1 MDPGRRRRTNLAML
15 TVLTATFVSGWFAFA
30 AGSEVPAAITSI
42 THGVLGLGLIAL
54 IPWKSV
60 VIRTARPK
68 HLGSFALLSLVAI
81 ALVSGFVQVFLGYG
95 MFAGLTPIQVHV
107 GAALVLV
114 PFLVV
119 HVLRNRLRQ
128 APRREDFSRRTLLR
142 AGGLLA
148 ASGVGYVVA
157 EGAGRLAGSR
167 SADRRETGSHELP
180 AAEMPQTI
188 WLTDEVPDLAAGD
201 HGVQVDGR
209 SYAARDL
216 RAAAREPF
224 VATLDCTNGWYARPS
239 WRGASLADLI
249 PAERRSAAR
258 SIVVTSVTGYNR
270 TFPIGDADN
279 LWLAF
284 ELEGEPLP
292 AGHGGPI
299 RLLAPGRRGFWW
311 VKWVASVELRDTPW
325 WLQLPFPPQ

>member
-1 MDPGRRRRTNLAML
+1 MDRGRRRRTNLAML
-15 TVLTATFVSGWFAFA
+15 TVLTATFASGWFAFA
-30 AGSEVPAAITSI
+30 AGSPVPAAITSI

-68 HLGSFALLSLVAI
+68 HLGSFLLLSLVAI
-81 ALVSGFVQVFLGYG
+81 ALLSGFVQVFLGYG

-119 HVLRNRLRQ
+119 HVLSNRLRQ

-167 SADRRETGSHELP
+167 SADRRETGSHEVP
-180 AAEMPQTI
+180 AEEMPQTI
-188 WLTDEVPDLAAGD
+188 WLTDEVPDLD
-201 HGVQVDGR
+201 RDTRVDVDGR
-209 SYAARDL
+209 SYTAVDL
-216 RAAAREPF
+216 RTAASDPF

-239 WRGASLADLI
+239 WRGAALADLI
-249 PAERRSAAR
+249 AAERRSTAR
-258 SIVVTSVTGYNR
+258 SIVVTSVTGYTR
-270 TFPIGDADN
+270 AFPVGDAAN

-284 ELEGEPLP
+284 ELEGAPLP

-311 VKWVASVELRDTPW
+311 VKWVASVELSDTPW